1 MMYGMDEDD
10 LIEYRQTLEKVP
22 SWILIQ
28 MQYAF
33 MQTQFHFSFSENMTP
48 QEKKPYVDHYH
59 ALCMAC
65 SDELN
70 IRRSAV

>member
-10 LIEYRQTLEKVP
+10 LIEYRQTLEKIP
-22 SWILIQ
+22 RWILVE

-33 MQTQFHFSFSENMTP
+33 MKTQFHFTFHEKMTVE
-48 QEKKPYVDHYH
+48 EKKPYVDYYH
-59 ALCMAC
+59 TLCMAC
-65 SDELN
+65 SDELD